1 MHETPTQAPL
11 APAEEEVR
19 VVLRALL
26 GRLLAMEPERY
37 SPLYVGPLRRAE
49 PVRRALAEA
58 LARNGGTLVGAEALW
73 EGGPADAVGLAPLRA
88 AAQILR
94 DGAGRRWV
102 IVGEED
108 PDQLPPELLA
118 RLDEVGLVYDTRQ
131 VPAPPARP
139 SPLGLAI
146 AEHAGQGGP
155 WLLRVATEPDAASVV
170 AAEAALRLRVL
181 GYAAGAVWEPGPDGD
196 ASSAVIPASER
207 AALVCTL
214 DVPLT
219 PDRAAALVRRAQ
231 EQCAALVLV
240 GPASAVASAGAGA
253 DCPSTWVR
261 AAPEPVPDTV
271 RSAAWPPAR
280 EVLTGAPEPGAE
292 RELIAAMGVTHREL
306 NHTVRSA
313 ASWERPGYLL
323 VFTPERFGWIAI
335 DGRDGVVG
343 AWRLGEPARAR
354 QEADD
359 LLGRVRAMSLWAG
372 SRALFVA
379 ATPPLP
385 ERGPGPVVLVDTV
398 DLDIRRTLDEAREG
412 RVQPGSLPPDPVGL
426 PPSRIAREL
435 LWWGQGRHAQEL
447 LQAAERASPWGIEE
461 ELLLGYLSAE
471 RDPGEAAARLQH
483 AAHRLA
489 SDLGGA
495 RWGQHVDATLAALLL
510 DVRAHP
516 NRAPHAWGVVDRWI
530 ESLGEEWIGT
540 ARRAAVVYELAAR
553 AGELDRA
560 ARFRDLVLRFAT
572 PGDELPG
579 WVERSDPLPLAGA
592 AR

>member
-1 MHETPTQAPL
+1 M
-11 APAEEEVR
+11 
-19 VVLRALL
+19 
-26 GRLLAMEPERY
+26 GRGTGRC
-37 SPLYVGPLRRAE
+37 
-49 PVRRALAEA
+49 
-58 LARNGGTLVGAEALW
+58 GGT
-73 EGGPADAVGLAPLRA
+73 RA
-88 AAQILR
+88 AAGSR
-94 DGAGRRWV
+94 AGPARRRRAAL
-102 IVGEED
+102 GD
-108 PDQLPPELLA
+108 RRGGGSRPAPAELLA

-146 AEHAGQGGP
+146 AEHAGQDCP

-181 GYAAGAVWEPGPDGD
+181 GYAAGTVWEPGPDGD
-196 ASSAVIPASER
+196 ASSAFIPASER

-231 EQCAALVLV
+231 EQGAALVLV

-261 AAPEPVPDTV
+261 AAPEPVPNIV

-323 VFTPERFGWIAI
+323 VFTPERFGWIAV
-335 DGRDGVVG
+335 DGRDGVAG
-343 AWRLGEPARAR
+343 AWRLGEPARVR

-359 LLGRVRAMSLWAG
+359 VLGRVRAMSLWTG
-372 SRALFVA
+372 SRALFVS

-385 ERGPGPVVLVDTV
+385 ERAPGPVVLVDTV
-398 DLDIRRTLDEAREG
+398 DLDIRRTLDEARDD

-510 DVRAHP
+510 DVGAHP
-516 NRAPHAWGVVDRWI
+516 RAPRTRGAWWTAGSRAWARSGSGPLGVRPW
-530 ESLGEEWIGT
+530 STSSPPAPGSWT
-540 ARRAAVVYELAAR
+540 ARRGSGTWSCGSRRRATSFRGGWSAATLSPWPGRRGEQRRGPSCGAA
-553 AGELDRA
+553 A
-560 ARFRDLVLRFAT
+560 AAC
-572 PGDELPG
+572 
-579 WVERSDPLPLAGA
+579 AGA
-592 AR
+592 APAVLGRGGGASASALLRGGARRDVGGAGHRSASGPAHRSWLRSGR